1 MSELKEYRPRSR
13 LYIVGDESENEDENT
28 HKGVVCLQNLIYGT
42 IFTLIVYR
50 LIGTMAHKGHANFKK
65 LDTTF

>member
-1 MSELKEYRPRSR
+1 MSELKEYRARSR

-42 IFTLIVYR
+42 IFALIVYR
-50 LIGTMAHKGHANFKK
+50 LIGTEMSIDLKAPINKNK
-65 LDTTF
+65 